1 MPGLLIFLISITDMD
16 KDVSES
22 KLISFAVD
30 TRIYTKIQDV
40 TDYNPLQQNRN
51 HVYDWDATI
60 NMYTYI

>member
-1 MPGLLIFLISITDMD
+1 MNKNI
-16 KDVSES
+16 SES